1 MSARTTLKD
10 VAREAGVSV
19 SAASLALAGSRRI
32 SPATVQRV
40 RVAAMALGYVRDQSQ
55 ANAAAGHF
63 RHAGKP
69 ALIAAWLEDTRAL
82 VKLRE
87 LAATRG
93 MIVRAVTPGPAGL
106 GAAVAALGAA
116 AVVVQRRYL
125 PSTGLGPLA
134 VPVVMWCDEG
144 EGDPR
149 ADLIETCEWWTASR
163 QALARVRAAGYRRP
177 LAVLMPARPP
187 HWHDEVRH
195 AALRSAGLPVLEWD
209 QRPQPLL
216 AFLDR
221 HQPDAVIGG
230 NIHVLRALQAAG
242 RPLPF
247 AALLT
252 FDTPWHRACAG
263 WREDPARRL
272 GLTLELIEQR
282 LRYGGRTPCR
292 IIIAPCWQE
301 GTSLPSAN
309 PEAGRATQQV
319 AGGSRLPRRN
329 R

>member
-1 MSARTTLKD
+1 MTARTTLKD

-19 SAASLALAGSRRI
+19 SAASLALAGSVRI
-32 SPATVQRV
+32 PPATRQRIC
-40 RVAAMALGYVRDQSQ
+40 AAAASLGYVRDQSQ
-55 ANAAAGHF
+55 ASAAAGHF

-69 ALIAAWLEDTRAL
+69 ALIAAWLEDPRTLA
-82 VKLRE
+82 KLRQ
-87 LAATRG
+87 LAADRG
-93 MIVRAVTPGPAGL
+93 MCVRAVNPGPAGL
-106 GAAVAALGAA
+106 GAAVAALSAA
-116 AVVVQRRYL
+116 AVVVQRRDL
-125 PSTGLGPLA
+125 PSAGLGPLA

-144 EGDPR
+144 EGDPH

-177 LAVLMPARPP
+177 LAVLMPASPP
-187 HWHDEVRH
+187 HWHDEVRL

-209 QRPQPLL
+209 RRPQSLL
-216 AFLDR
+216 AFVDR
-221 HQPDAVIGG
+221 HRPDAVIGG
-230 NIHVLRALQAAG
+230 TIHVLRALQSAG
-242 RPLPF
+242 RVLPF
-247 AALLT
+247 AALIT

-263 WREDPARRL
+263 WREDPGRRL

-301 GTSLPSAN
+301 GASLPAA
-309 PEAGRATQQV
+309 PHAGRATQQ
-319 AGGSRLPRRN
+319 AARGSRLPRRN